1 MASRLVLSLLL
12 ASSAAAL
19 DEQRL
24 PPLPGAPA
32 KSDSATLWEQGL
44 PGGTLEDCNR
54 LPHAQAE
61 SCHRYLYE

>member
-32 KSDSATLWEQGL
+32 KYDAADRRADCATIRQRRVNLSGD
-44 PGGTLEDCNR
+44 GSR
-54 LPHAQAE
+54 
-61 SCHRYLYE
+61 R